1 MPRSAAA
8 VEKFF
13 QLSLLGLVASGFLA
27 VAGSGYLDAPTSLL
41 MAGGLLL
48 RSAIAAGLLRLEI
61 SERTVTVLTIAYI
74 GFYPIDY
81 QFLSQEFLRATVHL
95 VFFLAVVRILTAR
108 TNRDYLYT
116 AIIALLELLAAA
128 LLSIQLNFFLFLG
141 LFLLFAIATLTSAE
155 ICRAMEAVQGRSGQ
169 IARCVRVRLSPRL
182 AGLATLLT
190 MGVLLLTSAL
200 FFLLPRT
207 ANAAL
212 RQLASK
218 GYYLPG
224 FSNQVLLGQIGEI
237 KTHSTAVMHVRVYNN
252 SERLNPNVKW
262 RGAALSDF
270 DGKRWFN
277 GTEAPERLDVG
288 QDGRVILADDV
299 QRRRHGKRVA
309 YRVDLRELDS
319 DALFFAGEPEAL
331 IVNTTSVTRTANDN
345 YRAGM
350 GALGGLRYDVY
361 SYFEE
366 NPAADPDPGAGIPQS
381 IRSRYLQLPPLDSRI
396 PALALEMSAGQAS
409 IRDRATAIETRLR
422 HDYGY
427 TLELPAK
434 QVPDPLAYFLFTR
447 RKGHCE
453 YFASSMAVM
462 LRAVG
467 IPARL
472 ATGFQS
478 GMLNPITGLYVIRAS
493 DAHSWVEAYLP
504 GRGWTAFDPTPIDPD
519 ALRPS
524 IWAKL
529 ALYADAADTFWQ
541 EWVVSYDLGRQL
553 VLADRMEQSSR
564 RFRLDWVGW
573 ASASAARWELQ
584 TRDWLRRNTSAALAA
599 FAIALIFPL
608 LGSKVWRLVRM
619 RQQSRRALLGRA
631 SMADA
636 TVLYT
641 RFLKML
647 RAKGYSKPPWFT
659 PTEFV
664 RSLRSPE
671 VAAVAEQF
679 VTAYQELRFGGKP
692 EAAPRLVLLLEELK
706 RIAPSVSTGTR
717 QG

>member
-27 VAGSGYLDAPTSLL
+27 VAGSGYLDLATTLL
-41 MAGGLLL
+41 TTGGLLL
-48 RSAIAAGLLRLEI
+48 RGALAAGLLRFEI
-61 SERTVTVLTIAYI
+61 SDRMVTVLTIAYI

-81 QFLSQEFLRATVHL
+81 QFASNDFLKATVHL
-95 VFFLAVVRILTAR
+95 VFFLAVIKILTAR

-141 LFLLFAIATLTSAE
+141 LFLLFAIATLTSGE
-155 ICRAMEAVQGRSGQ
+155 IRRATQAVEERSGQ
-169 IARCVRVRLSPRL
+169 IARRTIRRLSPRL
-182 AGLATLLT
+182 AGLAALVTL
-190 MGVLLLTSAL
+190 GVLILTSAL

-212 RQLASK
+212 RHLASK

-252 SERLNPNVKW
+252 NGRLYPNAKW

-277 GTEAPERLDVG
+277 ASDTGPRLEVK
-288 QDGRVILADDV
+288 DGSVILADNA
-299 QRRRHGKRVA
+299 QRRRRGNRVA
-309 YRVDLRELDS
+309 YRVDLKDLDS
-319 DALFFAGEPEAL
+319 DALFFAGEPEVL
-331 IVNTTSVTRTANDN
+331 SVNATRVIRTSNDN
-345 YRAGM
+345 YRAGA
-350 GALGGLRYDVY
+350 GALSGLRYDVY
-361 SYFEE
+361 SFFEE
-366 NPAADPDPGAGIPQS
+366 NADPAQLPLDSMGIPQA
-381 IRSRYLQLPPLDSRI
+381 IRARYLQLPPLDPRI
-396 PALALEMSAGQAS
+396 PALARDMTAGE
-409 IRDRATAIETRLR
+409 ITVRGRAKAIEIRLR
-422 HDYGY
+422 QSYGY
-427 TLELPAK
+427 TLELPK
-434 QVPDPLAYFLFTR
+434 TQVPDPLAYFLFAR

-462 LRAVG
+462 LRSIG

-472 ATGFQS
+472 VTGFQS
-478 GMLNPITGLYVIRAS
+478 GTLNPITELYVIRAS

-504 GRGWTAFDPTPIDPD
+504 GRGWTAFDPTPFDPN
-519 ALRPS
+519 ALMPS
-524 IWAKL
+524 LWARL
-529 ALYADAADTFWQ
+529 AMYTDAADTFWQ

-553 VLADRMEQSSR
+553 VLADKMEQSSR
-564 RFRLDWVGW
+564 KFRIDWLGW
-573 ASASAARWELQ
+573 AGASASRWEVQ
-584 TRDWLRRNTSAALAA
+584 AGAWLKRYTAAVLVA
-599 FAIALIFPL
+599 FAIGLGSLL
-608 LGSKVWRLVRM
+608 LGPKMWRLLRL
-619 RQQSRRALLGRA
+619 RQQARRAWSGRA
-631 SMADA
+631 SIEDA
-636 TVLYT
+636 TVLYA
-641 RFLKML
+641 RFLDTL

-671 VAAVAEQF
+671 IAAVAEQF
-679 VTAYQELRFGGKP
+679 VTAYQELRFGGKAD
-692 EAAPRLVLLLEELK
+692 AAPRLFLLLEELK
-706 RIAPSVSTGTR
+706 R